1 MSLTLFNLFVAFD
14 LLRIDVYGFR
24 SFCKYFLQKYPGYL
38 VSPLRLSGSAVE
50 SLFSQFKYNT
60 GGKLDAANYITA
72 RACTLIKQVTA
83 SHHSGKSYRDEE
95 ISIPT
100 LPLQK
105 KRYGSVHEQ

>member
-50 SLFSQFKYNT
+50 SLFSQFKYYA

-72 RACTLIKQVTA
+72 RACTLIKL
-83 SHHSGKSYRDEE
+83 K
-95 ISIPT
+95 
-100 LPLQK
+100 
-105 KRYGSVHEQ
+105 

>member
-1 MSLTLFNLFVAFD
+1 MDSDIFVNNFYKNTLVTLFHLS
-14 LLRIDVYGFR
+14 VYLG
-24 SFCKYFLQKYPGYL
+24 LQL
-38 VSPLRLSGSAVE
+38 C
-50 SLFSQFKYNT
+50 LFSQFKYNT

-83 SHHSGKSYRDEE
+83 CHHSSKSCRDEE

-100 LPLQK
+100 LPLQE